1 MSTATMIGRRIRLIF
16 TDDRYTKL
24 RSGDESTI
32 TDVTTLPK
40 EMGGNRQI
48 WIRWDNGSSLAMI
61 EGKDQFEILEWR
73 PEKKE
78 RVYILPSL
86 KFDISLI
93 ESSKGSQKE
102 NLSFCSLYGVFNV
115 SYFLFCKVEQD
126 DILACI

>member
-61 EGKDQFEILEWR
+61 EGKDQFEILE
-73 PEKKE
+73 
-78 RVYILPSL
+78 
-86 KFDISLI
+86 
-93 ESSKGSQKE
+93 
-102 NLSFCSLYGVFNV
+102 
-115 SYFLFCKVEQD
+115 
-126 DILACI
+126 